1 MVIVPGW
8 WKRWP
13 TAKLEM
19 RRGPGFIEIEDTR
32 SDIKSVHRLGE
43 TESKIYALLDTF
55 ATPSAVA
62 HELAKTAAH
71 GTIVP
76 STSDVERFMNELV
89 SLRLAYGEGG
99 KYLPL
104 ATPAR
109 PPL

>member
-1 MVIVPGW
+1 
-8 WKRWP
+8 
-13 TAKLEM
+13 M

-32 SDIKSVHRLGE
+32 SDTKSVYRLGE
-43 TESKIYALLDTF
+43 TESKIYALLDVF
-55 ATPSAVA
+55 PTPHAVA
-62 HELAKTAAH
+62 HELAKDAAH
-71 GTIVP
+71 GAVVP
-76 STSDVERFMNELV
+76 STSEIEQFANELV